1 MATYSS
7 ILAWRI
13 PRTVEPGGLQSV
25 GSQRVGHDWK
35 TNTKFSSVQVWDF
48 PCGQDCASPVG
59 GMGSI
64 HGWGTKILHAV
75 WYSQKIIFKK
85 MCPDLGLKLY
95 QLVWACRLKTREKYK
110 KANSLLLFWPYGTFQ
125 KPSGQ
130 PYRTPGISRCA
141 FLKNVV
147 KYARY
152 WILGAG
158 ALGWPRG
165 MVWGGRREE
174 GSEWGTHVY
183 LWQIHFDIWQ
193 NQYNIVKL
201 N

>member
-1 MATYSS
+1 MRRCYLGGLDSKDFACNAGDLGLIPGWVRSPGERNGYLLQYSCLENS
-7 ILAWRI
+7 TDSGAC
-13 PRTVEPGGLQSV
+13 GLQSV

-130 PYRTPGISRCA
+130 PYRTPG
-141 FLKNVV
+141 FLDV
-147 KYARY
+147 
-152 WILGAG
+152 L
-158 ALGWPRG
+158 
-165 MVWGGRREE
+165 
-174 GSEWGTHVY
+174 
-183 LWQIHFDIWQ
+183 F
-193 NQYNIVKL
+193 
-201 N
+201 